1 MSACSMLLTH
11 ARVKHLSFPTA
22 RYFSTAARAP
32 PRERER
38 AWRHAWG
45 RWPAADVGRR
55 ARARPAWHDD
65 VEGLLCF
72 WWCACRRTTGVSS
85 PLSRR
90 PGTGRQRER
99 GTYEKTRRRFPV
111 RRSSYT
117 VQRGQS
123 TLPRVYAQRS
133 LESRVPRAVTGV
145 PGVLRSPLMWYV
157 RTWHAVA
164 VGRHTGHAQYIVHPS
179 GTLSGTIVVVDDL
192 WKS

>member
-11 ARVKHLSFPTA
+11 ASQHLSFPTA
-22 RYFSTAARAP
+22 RYFSTAAHPRALSLARR
-32 PRERER
+32 PRVRER

-72 WWCACRRTTGVSS
+72 WWCACRRTTEVSR

-90 PGTGRQRER
+90 RDRAAAANEEP
-99 GTYEKTRRRFPV
+99 TRKPVAFPV

-117 VQRGQS
+117 VQR
-123 TLPRVYAQRS
+123 TVDPPPLALPSSSAA
-133 LESRVPRAVTGV
+133 ETGKAKAV
-145 PGVLRSPLMWYV
+145 LCC
-157 RTWHAVA
+157 
-164 VGRHTGHAQYIVHPS
+164 
-179 GTLSGTIVVVDDL
+179 
-192 WKS
+192 

>member
-1 MSACSMLLTH
+1 MLLTH

-32 PRERER
+32 PRVRER

-72 WWCACRRTTGVSS
+72 WWCACRRTTGVSR

-90 PGTGRQRER
+90 RDRAAAANEEPTRKPVAGLLYVVARTQYKEDSRPSRVC
-99 GTYEKTRRRFPV
+99 TRRP
-111 RRSSYT
+111 
-117 VQRGQS
+117 
-123 TLPRVYAQRS
+123 QRS
-133 LESRVPRAVTGV
+133 RGGRSPESGDRCC
-145 PGVLRSPLMWYV
+145 SPLMWYV

-164 VGRHTGHAQYIVHPS
+164 VGRHTGARSEY
-179 GTLSGTIVVVDDL
+179 LSTPFGNH
-192 WKS
+192 

>member
-32 PRERER
+32 PRVRER
-38 AWRHAWG
+38 AWRQAWG

-72 WWCACRRTTGVSS
+72 WWCACRRTTGVSR

-90 PGTGRQRER
+90 RDRAAAANEEPTRKPVAGFLYVVARTQYKEDSSDPPACVRAGRS
-99 GTYEKTRRRFPV
+99 GA
-111 RRSSYT
+111 RS
-117 VQRGQS
+117 
-123 TLPRVYAQRS
+123 P
-133 LESRVPRAVTGV
+133 ESGDRCC
-145 PGVLRSPLMWYV
+145 SPLMWYV

-179 GTLSGTIVVVDDL
+179 GTLSGTIDVIDDL

>member
-1 MSACSMLLTH
+1 MLLTH

-72 WWCACRRTTGVSS
+72 WWCACRRTTEVSR

-90 PGTGRQRER
+90 RDRAAAANEEP
-99 GTYEKTRRRFPV
+99 TRKPVAFPV

-117 VQRGQS
+117 VQRTVDPPACVRAAEPGEPS
-123 TLPRVYAQRS
+123 PESGDRCTRCSCSPDLLSCGTMCGRGTRWRCGPTHRARS
-133 LESRVPRAVTGV
+133 VHCTPFRNAV
-145 PGVLRSPLMWYV
+145 RN
-157 RTWHAVA
+157 H
-164 VGRHTGHAQYIVHPS
+164 
-179 GTLSGTIVVVDDL
+179 
-192 WKS
+192 